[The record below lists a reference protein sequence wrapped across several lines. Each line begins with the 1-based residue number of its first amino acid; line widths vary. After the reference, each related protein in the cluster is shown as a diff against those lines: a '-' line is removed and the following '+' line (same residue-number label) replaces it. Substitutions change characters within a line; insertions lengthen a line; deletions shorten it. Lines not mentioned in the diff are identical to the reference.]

1 MEKWF
6 VINKGADFE
15 KLGKEFGIS
24 PVTARLIR
32 NREVIGEAAFER
44 YLNGS
49 LKDLYDPHLLKDADR
64 LTDILKVKIEEQ
76 KPIRIIGDYD
86 IDGVMSTYILY
97 RGIQHCGG
105 NVSTQIPD
113 RMKDGYGINENLIDQ
128 AKRDGMDTILT
139 CDNGIAAISEIAH
152 AKELGMTV
160 LVTDHHEIPY
170 TEENGEKQFLR
181 SNADAIVNPK
191 QQECAYPFKEL
202 CGAAVAWKV
211 LQVLYE
217 KMGFALEETYEFLE
231 NVAFATVG
239 DVMDLTDEN
248 RILVKEGL
256 NRIHRTK
263 NPGMRALIFQNH
275 LEPEQI
281 NAYHFGFVLGP
292 CINASGRLD
301 TAKLSL
307 SLFLQGEEEAAKTAR
322 ELVELNQQRKDMT
335 ADGVE
340 EAKRVVEEHYM
351 SDKVLVIYLP
361 QVHESLAG
369 IIAGRIREA
378 YHKPVFVLT
387 KAEEGVK
394 GSGRSIEEYSMYE
407 ELCKCRELLEKF
419 GGHPMAGSER
429 IGFANSKAGLLENAY
444 YILAP
449 APQVPAAKIAEFQGL
464 VTSMGAIPLQVESQ
478 KHDYVTAAVSHLP
491 HIVAAALVHLVQDH
505 DDAQGL
511 MKSIAAGGFKD
522 ITRIAS
528 SSPVMWEQICM
539 TNTVN
544 ISRLLQ
550 DYIDALGVVQKELQ
564 EHDSA
569 SLYTFFDGARAY
581 RDSFIDAGSGP
592 IKKDYSIRLDIPD
605 EAGSIAAVS
614 TLLALNN
621 ISIKNIG
628 IVHNREAQEGVLRI
642 EFYEED
648 SITKAIQLLN
658 RRGYVTHI

>member
-32 NREVIGEAAFER
+32 NREVIGEEAFER

-49 LKDLYDPHLLKDADR
+49 LKDLYDPHLLKDADC

-86 IDGVMSTYILY
+86 IDGVMSTYILC
-97 RGIQHCGG
+97 RGIKHCGG

-113 RMKDGYGINENLIDQ
+113 RMKDGYGINENLID
-128 AKRDGMDTILT
+128 
-139 CDNGIAAISEIAH
+139 H

-307 SLFLQGEEEAAKTAR
+307 SLFLQGEEDAAKTAR

-361 QVHESLAG
+361 KVHESLAG

-407 ELCKCRELLEKF
+407 ELCKCRELLDKF
-419 GGHPMAGSER
+419 GGHPMA
-429 IGFANSKAGLLENAY
+429 AGLSLPEENVDKFRKKINACAELTEDDL
-444 YILAP
+444 IP
-449 APQVPAAKIAEFQGL
+449 KIKIDIPMPAAYA
-464 VTSMGAIPLQVESQ
+464 
-478 KHDYVTAAVSHLP
+478 
-491 HIVAAALVHLVQDH
+491 
-505 DDAQGL
+505 
-511 MKSIAAGGFKD
+511 
-522 ITRIAS
+522 
-528 SSPVMWEQICM
+528 
-539 TNTVN
+539 
-544 ISRLLQ
+544 
-550 DYIDALGVVQKELQ
+550 
-564 EHDSA
+564 
-569 SLYTFFDGARAY
+569 
-581 RDSFIDAGSGP
+581 DAGLIREFAVLEPFGKAN
-592 IKKDYSIRLDIPD
+592 IKPQFAD
-605 EAGSIAAVS
+605 
-614 TLLALNN
+614 
-621 ISIKNIG
+621 KN
-628 IVHNREAQEGVLRI
+628 L
-642 EFYEED
+642 
-648 SITKAIQLLN
+648 SITKAFVVGKNQNVLRLNLVTAAGEAVTAVYFGDIEAFKAYYAEKYGSAEVEKAFRGQINKLRIMIVYYPEINEYNGVESIQVIIRN
-658 RRGYVTHI
+658 YQ